1 VQVAGG
7 TTQVHFGC
15 SERNDGKRTVRVI
28 SEAGGASRPA
38 RYWGAF
44 LGALTLGLVAAAL
57 LGLALHFISYAKAKA
72 FFDWYLAA
80 DGVSGKA
87 ATDLTAEAYR
97 RFSGRLPIAAGV
109 FGICA
114 VTLALFKRK
123 LLCFLLAIPSEW
135 TVVRTILRD
144 QFPEGTKNSL
154 EIGIVST
161 VFAIGIFLRAWHLGR
176 AVRYD
181 EAWTYVEFAS
191 RPLVFGLSNY
201 TAPNNHLLNT
211 FLVHFSTQLFGDT
224 VFGLRFPALAAGCL
238 VILASWF
245 VARAHYGQLAG
256 ILTAGCVAALPTFI
270 EFSINA
276 RGYALQWLSV
286 LAVMWFAIVLQGNP
300 SLRIGWLGLVIAGV
314 AGVYS
319 IPTTLIAIAGVF
331 GWMLASTFADGGA
344 SKIEGVFRNV
354 ALAGIAIVL
363 LSLLLYVPPL
373 VVGGPGALVA
383 RSVVELQQ
391 RDFTK
396 GLERMSRCAWVY
408 WAGGVPT
415 VALWILLGGLA
426 IALLFHRRI
435 CGHRV
440 PMMIALWLAAALFAW
455 ALNVFAFPRV
465 WSYLLLCTVMTACAG
480 LSLVLTSLAG
490 RSRTRR
496 VVLVGV
502 AVVALAVFVGARVI
516 QQRVLFTSNEG
527 GMIIDADAIVDYLS
541 MELRPGDSLVSNA
554 IINYELLR
562 RKPELYGSLVKPE
575 ESARVVA
582 VAVKRTGSTE
592 FCTTGE
598 AMAVLATQEAA
609 DPKSLADRIEL
620 NAYKAPEVGAKF
632 LTSTVYFLAR
642 KGEGGLR

>member
-1 VQVAGG
+1 V
-7 TTQVHFGC
+7 
-15 SERNDGKRTVRVI
+15 N
-28 SEAGGASRPA
+28 SEAGGASRGA

-44 LGALTLGLVAAAL
+44 LGALALGFAAIAL
-57 LGLALHFISYAKAKA
+57 LLLALHFVSYAKAKA

-87 ATDLTAEAYR
+87 ATDLAEQAYHR
-97 RFSGRLPIAAGV
+97 LSRRLPVAAGV
-109 FGICA
+109 FGICG

-123 LLCFLLAIPSEW
+123 LVRFLLAIPSEW
-135 TVVRTILRD
+135 TVVRTFFRD
-144 QFPEGTKNSL
+144 QFQGGTQNFL
-154 EIGIVST
+154 EIGIVFT
-161 VFAIGIFLRAWHLGR
+161 VFAIGIFLRIWHLGR

-191 RPLVFGLSNY
+191 RPLVFALSNY

-224 VFGLRFPALAAGCL
+224 IFGLRFPALAAGCL

-245 VARAHYGQLAG
+245 VARALYGHLAG
-256 ILTAGCVAALPTFI
+256 MLTAGCVAALPTFI

-286 LAVMWFAIVLQGNP
+286 LAVMWFAIVLQENP
-300 SLRIGWLGLVIAGV
+300 SLRIGWLGLVV
-314 AGVYS
+314 AGVVGIYS
-319 IPTTLIAIAGVF
+319 VPTTLIAIAGVF
-331 GWMLASTFADGGA
+331 GWMLASTLADREA
-344 SKIEGVFRNV
+344 SKIKSVLRNV
-354 ALAGIAIVL
+354 ALAGIAIGL

-373 VVGGPGALVA
+373 VVGGPGALMAKSVA
-383 RSVVELQQ
+383 EWQQ
-391 RDFTK
+391 RDFTN
-396 GLERMSRCAWVY
+396 GLERMGRCAWVY

-415 VALWILLGGLA
+415 LALWILFGGLVV
-426 IALLFHRRI
+426 ALLFHRRI
-435 CGHRV
+435 CGHHV
-440 PMMIALWLAAALFAW
+440 PMMIALWLAAVLFAW
-455 ALNVFAFPRV
+455 ALYVFAFPRV
-465 WSYLLLCTVMTACAG
+465 WSYLLLSTVMTACAG

-496 VVLVGV
+496 VVLAGV
-502 AVVALAVFVGARVI
+502 AAVALAVFVGAGVI
-516 QQRVLFTSNEG
+516 KQRVLFMSNEG

-541 MELRPGDSLVSNA
+541 IELRPDDSLVSNA

-562 RKPELYGSLVKPE
+562 RRPELYGSLVKPE
-575 ESARVVA
+575 QAARVVA

-592 FCTTGE
+592 FCTNGE
-598 AMAVLATQEAA
+598 VMAVLAAQETA
-609 DPKSLADRIEL
+609 DPKSLADRIDL

-642 KGEGGLR
+642 KGQQGRSR